1 MNNDKILNIME
12 NLSKAVYDIAATTK
26 HIYKDEHPTGP
37 TMPMPTMPGQPKLP
51 TPPAPCNMFP
61 PRPQPWP
68 APGPNPMMTQHD
80 MEYSNSIFQQVFHPN
95 DNSSL
100 KSKQVPHPTKPN
112 EFCNMQD
119 YTFQRMNGN
128 VPAKAKILSDPFMKP
143 NQTIES
149 DPDKLF
155 NNIDLGGGNPE
166 PIRNLVKENPDAV
179 QKAVKNLGMMKT
191 LGSSCW
197 DIARSDELEKEIDSL
212 RLAINVAMQNC
223 DTEALKEK
231 SNRLIGLSLARA
243 YLQFGKSDRRK
254 KLLQE
259 EMKDNPS
266 ALQIFNEAVSRAEAE
281 QDKEVKESLRQYDK
295 SRVVTDSC
303 MGVGDSLKESMDNWG
318 KQKPVEHNVPINPPV
333 DGMELNQRPNKADM
347 EKNYLSS
354 IDAKETVGKMSAVLD
369 ECSRLTNEP
378 AVPGNPVLDEEMNK
392 EAGDVHQEPLPETPV
407 VPDPDEPKKEVKK
420 EIKKKIKKEIKKE
433 VKKESESPEK
443 TEETTQVTSGSAW

>member
-1 MNNDKILNIME
+1 MNNERYLNILE
-12 NLSKAVYDIAATTK
+12 YLAKALYDVGATVK

-37 TMPMPTMPGQPKLP
+37 TMPMPTMPGQPKFP
-51 TPPAPCNMFP
+51 APPALWSNQTNQFP
-61 PRPQPWP
+61 PALWP
-68 APGPNPMMTQHD
+68 APGPHPMVTQQD
-80 MEYSNSIFQQVFHPN
+80 MKYGNSIFQQVFHPN
-95 DNSSL
+95 NNSSL
-100 KSKQVPHPTKPN
+100 VPHPTKPN

-166 PIRNLVKENPDAV
+166 PIRNFVKENPDAV
-179 QKAVKNLGMMKT
+179 QNAVKNLGMMKT
-191 LGSSCW
+191 LGGPCW
-197 DIARSDELEKEIDSL
+197 DIAKSDELEKEIDSI
-212 RLAINVAMQNC
+212 RVAINVAIRNC

-231 SNRLIGLSLARA
+231 SNRLIGLSIARS
-243 YLQFGKSDRRK
+243 YLQYGPSDRRK

-266 ALQIFNEAVSRAEAE
+266 ALQVFNEAVFRAEAE
-281 QDKEVKESLRQYDK
+281 QDKELKESLRQYEK

-318 KQKPVEHNVPINPPV
+318 KQKPAERNVPINPPV
-333 DGMELNQRPNKADM
+333 DAMSLNLRPTEADM

-354 IDAKETVGKMSAVLD
+354 INPKETVGKMSAVLD

-378 AVPGNPVLDEEMNK
+378 AAPGNPVLDEEMNK
-392 EAGDVHQEPLPETPV
+392 EVGEVPETPV
-407 VPDPDEPKKEVKK
+407 VPEPEEPKTEVKAK
-420 EIKKKIKKEIKKE
+420 RKYTKTTTEASKT
-433 VKKESESPEK
+433 
-443 TEETTQVTSGSAW
+443 TEESSQATGASAW

>member
-1 MNNDKILNIME
+1 MNNEKILNIME
-12 NLSKAVYDIAATTK
+12 NLAKAVYDIGATVK
-26 HIYKDEHPTGP
+26 HIYKDEHPSGP
-37 TMPMPTMPGQPKLP
+37 AMP
-51 TPPAPCNMFP
+51 TPPKMPPMWSNQPNQFQP

-68 APGPNPMMTQHD
+68 APGPHPMVTKQD
-80 MEYSNSIFQQVFHPN
+80 MDFSNYGFQQVFHPN

-100 KSKQVPHPTKPN
+100 KSSLVPKPKGPN

-179 QKAVKNLGMMKT
+179 QKAVKNLGMMKS
-191 LGSSCW
+191 LGSPCW
-197 DIARSDELEKEIDSL
+197 DIASSDELEKEIDSI
-212 RLAINVAMQNC
+212 RVAINMAIQNC

-231 SNRLIGLSLARA
+231 SNRLIGLSIARS
-243 YLQFGKSDRRK
+243 YLQYGKSDRRK

-281 QDKEVKESLRQYDK
+281 QDKELKESLRQYDK
-295 SRVVTDSC
+295 SRAVTDSC

-318 KQKPVEHNVPINPPV
+318 KQKPAERNVPINPPV
-333 DGMELNQRPNKADM
+333 DEMSLNLRPTEADM

-378 AVPGNPVLDEEMNK
+378 AVPGNPVLDEEMDK
-392 EAGDVHQEPLPETPV
+392 EVEEFHKGELPETPV
-407 VPDPDEPKKEVKK
+407 VPDPDEPKKEVKAK
-420 EIKKKIKKEIKKE
+420 RKYAKTTTDEPKT
-433 VKKESESPEK
+433 
-443 TEETTQVTSGSAW
+443 TEESTQVTAAGAW

>member
-1 MNNDKILNIME
+1 MNNEKILNIME
-12 NLSKAVYDIAATTK
+12 NLAKAVYDIGATVK
-26 HIYKDEHPTGP
+26 HIYKDEHPSGP
-37 TMPMPTMPGQPKLP
+37 AMPMPTMPGQPKLP

-68 APGPNPMMTQHD
+68 APGPHPMVTKQD
-80 MEYSNSIFQQVFHPN
+80 MDFSNYVFQQVFHPN

-100 KSKQVPHPTKPN
+100 KSSLVPKPKGPN

-179 QKAVKNLGMMKT
+179 KKAAMNLGMMKA
-191 LGSSCW
+191 LGSHCW

-212 RLAINVAMQNC
+212 RVAINVAMQNC
-223 DTEALKEK
+223 DTEGLKEK
-231 SNRLIGLSLARA
+231 SNRLMGLSLARS
-243 YLQFGKSDRRK
+243 YLQFGKSDRKK
-254 KLLQE
+254 KLLQDE
-259 EMKDNPS
+259 LKDNPS

-281 QDKEVKESLRQYDK
+281 QDKELKESLRQYDK
-295 SRVVTDSC
+295 SRVVTDNC

-318 KQKPVEHNVPINPPV
+318 KQKPVEHDVPINNPHV
-333 DGMELNQRPNKADM
+333 DAMSLNQRPSEADM

-354 IDAKETVGKMSAVLD
+354 IDAKETVGKMSEMIF
-369 ECSRLTNEP
+369 ECNRLALEP
-378 AVPGNPVLDEEMNK
+378 CVPGNPVLDEEMNK
-392 EAGDVHQEPLPETPV
+392 KVGEVHQGKLPETPV
-407 VPDPDEPKKEVKK
+407 VSDPDEPKKEVKAK
-420 EIKKKIKKEIKKE
+420 RKYTKTAE
-433 VKKESESPEK
+433 ESK
-443 TEETTQVTSGSAW
+443 TTEESTQVTAASAW

>member
-1 MNNDKILNIME
+1 MNNEKILNIME

-37 TMPMPTMPGQPKLP
+37 TMPMPTMPGQPKFP
-51 TPPAPCNMFP
+51 PPPALWSNQTNQFP

-68 APGPNPMMTQHD
+68 APGPHPMVTQQD
-80 MEYSNSIFQQVFHPN
+80 MDFSNYVFKQVFHPN

-100 KSKQVPHPTKPN
+100 KPHPTKPN

-143 NQTIES
+143 NQNIES

-179 QKAVKNLGMMKT
+179 NKAVQNLGMMKT
-191 LGSSCW
+191 LGSPCW
-197 DIARSDELEKEIDSL
+197 DIAKSDELEKEIDSI
-212 RLAINVAMQNC
+212 RVAINVAVRNC

-231 SNRLIGLSLARA
+231 SNRLIGLSLARS
-243 YLQFGKSDRRK
+243 YLQFGESDTRK

-259 EMKDNPS
+259 EMKDNLS
-266 ALQIFNEAVSRAEAE
+266 ALQVFNDAVSRAEAE
-281 QDKEVKESLRQYDK
+281 RDKELKESLRQYEK
-295 SRVVTDSC
+295 SQAVTDSS
-303 MGVGDSLKESMDNWG
+303 MGVGDNLKDSMDNWG
-318 KQKPVEHNVPINPPV
+318 KQKPVERNVPINPHV
-333 DGMELNQRPNKADM
+333 DAMALNLRPNEADV
-347 EKNYLSS
+347 EKNYLAS
-354 IDAKETVGKMSAVLD
+354 IDAKETVGKMSAVLE

-392 EAGDVHQEPLPETPV
+392 EVPETPV
-407 VPDPDEPKKEVKK
+407 VPEPETPKK
-420 EIKKKIKKEIKKE
+420 EIKKTRKKTKTEP
-433 VKKESESPEK
+433 ESPK
-443 TEETTQVTSGSAW
+443 ITAASAW

>member
-1 MNNDKILNIME
+1 MNNEKILNIME
-12 NLSKAVYDIAATTK
+12 NLAKAVYDIGATVK
-26 HIYKDEHPTGP
+26 HIYKDEHPSGP
-37 TMPMPTMPGQPKLP
+37 AMPTPPKMPMPTMPGQP
-51 TPPAPCNMFP
+51 NQFQP

-68 APGPNPMMTQHD
+68 APSPHPMVTKQD
-80 MEYSNSIFQQVFHPN
+80 IDFSNYVFQQVFHPN

-100 KSKQVPHPTKPN
+100 KSSLVPKPKGPN

-179 QKAVKNLGMMKT
+179 KKAVKNLGMMKT
-191 LGSSCW
+191 LGSPCW
-197 DIARSDELEKEIDSL
+197 DIARSDELEKEIDSI
-212 RLAINVAMQNC
+212 RVAINVAVQNC
-223 DTEALKEK
+223 DTAALKEK
-231 SNRLIGLSLARA
+231 SDRLIGLSLARS
-243 YLQFGKSDRRK
+243 YLQFGESDRRK

-266 ALQIFNEAVSRAEAE
+266 ALQIFNDAVSRAEAE
-281 QDKEVKESLRQYDK
+281 QDKELKESLRQYNK
-295 SRVVTDSC
+295 YRVVTDNC

-318 KQKPVEHNVPINPPV
+318 KQKPVERNVPINPPV
-333 DGMELNQRPNKADM
+333 DAMSLNQRPSEADM

-378 AVPGNPVLDEEMNK
+378 AIPGNPVLDEEMDK
-392 EAGDVHQEPLPETPV
+392 EVEEFHKGDLPETPV
-407 VPDPDEPKKEVKK
+407 VPDPDELKTKVKK
-420 EIKKKIKKEIKKE
+420 EIKKKLNKEIKQ
-433 VKKESESPEK
+433 ESESPEK
-443 TEETTQVTSGSAW
+443 AEENAQVTSASAW